1 MARLAQVI
9 KKLNIGLS
17 TAVEFLNKKGEQ
29 LENNPNTKLTD
40 EQEALLV
47 KEFSTA
53 ETVKLEADRLNH
65 LRQEKEKVVEE
76 APAVEKVE
84 EVKIEIERPHFK
96 PVAKIDLDS
105 IGKPK
110 AKAEEPKVEE
120 VVAPKPAPVEP
131 KPAPVVVVPEPVKEK
146 VVITPK
152 PVEVKQP
159 EVVKPEPVEV
169 PTTPSNDVFTL
180 RKVEVEN
187 HIKMVGKIDLD
198 AINNS
203 TRPAKKSKEE
213 KRRERIDKE
222 RVEFQKKKPI
232 VKAPATD
239 AATVVPKKS
248 NMPNLVL
255 KADLNSE
262 DAKKKRKRIGG
273 NEQIGRAHV

>member
-76 APAVEKVE
+76 APVVEKVE

-110 AKAEEPKVEE
+110 A
-120 VVAPKPAPVEP
+120 
-131 KPAPVVVVPEPVKEK
+131 
-146 VVITPK
+146 I
-152 PVEVKQP
+152 
-159 EVVKPEPVEV
+159 
-169 PTTPSNDVFTL
+169 
-180 RKVEVEN
+180 
-187 HIKMVGKIDLD
+187 
-198 AINNS
+198 
-203 TRPAKKSKEE
+203 
-213 KRRERIDKE
+213 
-222 RVEFQKKKPI
+222 
-232 VKAPATD
+232 
-239 AATVVPKKS
+239 
-248 NMPNLVL
+248 
-255 KADLNSE
+255 
-262 DAKKKRKRIGG
+262 
-273 NEQIGRAHV
+273 

>member
-146 VVITPK
+146 VVIAPK

-187 HIKMVGKIDLD
+187 HIKRVGKKD
-198 AINNS
+198 
-203 TRPAKKSKEE
+203 
-213 KRRERIDKE
+213 
-222 RVEFQKKKPI
+222 
-232 VKAPATD
+232 
-239 AATVVPKKS
+239 
-248 NMPNLVL
+248 
-255 KADLNSE
+255 
-262 DAKKKRKRIGG
+262 
-273 NEQIGRAHV
+273 